1 MKKISSFWL
10 KRLFGL
16 IYTIYSIQ
24 KYNLNNEK
32 LHLVFCTLNKFA
44 CEEI

>member
-1 MKKISSFWL
+1 ML
-10 KRLFGL
+10 KFLLGPIYILF
-16 IYTIYSIQ
+16 SIQ

-32 LHLVFCTLNKFA
+32 QHIVFCTLKKFA